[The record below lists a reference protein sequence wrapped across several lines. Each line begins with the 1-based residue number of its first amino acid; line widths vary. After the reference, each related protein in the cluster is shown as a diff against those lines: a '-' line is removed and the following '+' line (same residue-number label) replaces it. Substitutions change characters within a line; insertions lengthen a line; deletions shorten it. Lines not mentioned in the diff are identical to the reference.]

1 MLIDS
6 HCHLHDPTYEDLRG
20 TLARATEQGVWGAV
34 AVGCDL
40 ETNVRTL
47 KAATASGK
55 AVWPAMG
62 FHPEWHHLTDEDL
75 AGVESQLVANHAWLV
90 ALGEVG
96 LPWYSLEGASDAAD
110 RMTRARRHLGRLLDL
125 ARRYDLAVILHAP
138 HGAAVGALEALKTH
152 GIDRAVFHWHKAPA
166 EVTRDIV
173 ESGYVVS
180 VTPEVIYRER
190 DREMVEA
197 VPLTSLLVES
207 DGPWP
212 YKGEFEG
219 MPSGPWLVTRVAE
232 EIAKIKQTPVD
243 EVIDQICANTCALFD
258 LPWS

>member
-6 HCHLHDPTYEDLRG
+6 HCHLHDPAYEDLRG
-20 TLARATEQGVWGAV
+20 ALARATEHGVWGAI

-47 KAATASGK
+47 RAATASGK

-75 AGVESQLVANHAWLV
+75 AGVESQLMANHAWLV

-96 LPWYSLEGASDAAD
+96 LPWYSLEGASDAAE
-110 RMTRARRHLGRLLDL
+110 RMTRGRRHLGRLLDL

-152 GIDRAVFHWHKAPA
+152 GIDRAV
-166 EVTRDIV
+166 
-173 ESGYVVS
+173 
-180 VTPEVIYRER
+180 
-190 DREMVEA
+190 
-197 VPLTSLLVES
+197 
-207 DGPWP
+207 
-212 YKGEFEG
+212 
-219 MPSGPWLVTRVAE
+219 
-232 EIAKIKQTPVD
+232 
-243 EVIDQICANTCALFD
+243 
-258 LPWS
+258 